1 LRILASTTRLMM
13 TSGGLMPSGFR
24 VAFAR
29 QSPSPL
35 GVVGTECFLAFPTRL
50 SGLYHGPLV
59 VDPDM
64 L

>member
-1 LRILASTTRLMM
+1 M

-35 GVVGTECFLAFPTRL
+35 GVVGTECFEFIFR
-50 SGLYHGPLV
+50 
-59 VDPDM
+59 
-64 L
+64 